1 MILRSMPERAS
12 NDQPHPLRSA
22 GAGALLLAAIAGAF
36 AACTSTPTPKPPPP
50 LPERTP
56 IAAPVRG
63 SAVAVDL
70 RPMGFVP
77 TDGVTLPLL
86 SPSGRFMAAQTGV
99 APDLATA
106 LARRGQ
112 RPPLASRIAIYRIDP
127 RGLVRLGE
135 TDGGLILGRAA
146 DDRGFLVESV
156 RPDGARWIGR
166 VDWGTRET
174 EWLVQDA
181 KVNAFATL
189 GPGGLLAYS
198 ARAIADR
205 NFDLVVRG
213 GEGEPRTLAGE
224 GVRSFILPCFSE
236 DGSRLL
242 CMALRDGILELAA
255 ADPASSESL
264 SQSLSRFFLTDRGG
278 DELALFMASAQ
289 GVRDGVD
296 GRSWLLF
303 HKPAGSLVRWTDGEG
318 LRVIPGSVLASGRID
333 AGREAVL
340 SGTTVRVRPRGAD
353 DADAA
358 AEPGTVVL
366 DQLGVPRAL
375 GMVEDKPAFLIFAPE
390 PNGVR
395 IVIARL
401 VG

>member
-1 MILRSMPERAS
+1 MNAS
-12 NDQPHPLRSA
+12 GMTDLEMRDHPHPLRLA
-22 GAGALLLAAIAGAF
+22 GAGALLFLVL
-36 AACTSTPTPKPPPP
+36 AACTATPRPKPPPP

-56 IAAPVRG
+56 IATPVRG
-63 SAVAVDL
+63 SALLVDL
-70 RPMGFVP
+70 RPMGLVP

-99 APDLATA
+99 APDIATA
-106 LARRGQ
+106 LARPGQ
-112 RPPLASRIAIYRIDP
+112 RPPLASRISIYRIDP

-181 KVNAFATL
+181 RVNAFATL

-198 ARAIADR
+198 TRALQDR
-205 NFDLVVRG
+205 NFDLAVRG
-213 GEGEPRTLAGE
+213 GSGESRTLSGD
-224 GVRSFILPCFSE
+224 GTRSFILPCFAE
-236 DGSRLL
+236 DGARVFS
-242 CMALRDGILELAA
+242 MVLRDGILELAS
-255 ADPASSESL
+255 ADPSSAESL
-264 SQSLSRFFLTDRGG
+264 AQSLSRFFLTDRGG
-278 DELALFMASAQ
+278 DELALFMTSAQ

-303 HKPAGSLVRWTDGEG
+303 HKPAGSLVRWTEGEG
-318 LRVIPGSVLASGRID
+318 LRVVPGGVLASGRID
-333 AGREAVL
+333 EGREAVL
-340 SGTTVRVRPRGAD
+340 TGSTVRVRPRGTV
-353 DADAA
+353 DAEAA

-375 GMVEDKPAFLIFAPE
+375 GTVEEKPAFLIFAPE

-395 IVIARL
+395 VVIARL